1 MASSDDRTLL
11 LARLGEQVD
20 TLRSSE
26 GWLAWLEMASRFRA
40 YSFRNQLLILAQ
52 RPDATRVCGYRGWQ
66 GLGRQV
72 CRGQKGIAI
81 LAPSIRKTEQTETG
95 DAKSVVV
102 GFRVVRVFD
111 IAQTEGDDLPEM
123 AFPEV
128 RRTDGDLFAR
138 LVGVA
143 VRHGLEVAAVD
154 AGPNGTRGWFERSA
168 KRITIVDSYPLA
180 SRTRTLIHE
189 LGHAFDDDLVP
200 ADRAEAELVAESVA
214 FLVGTALG
222 VDLSDA
228 STHYAASWGASSEGL
243 AALANRVLK
252 EQPADPAG
260 RALLLAFSRPA
271 TDKEKGLFAKFLEQQ
286 TQQHA
291 KTQPAPEARR
301 RAVADVCHM
310 LLSANEFAYVD

>member
-20 TLRSSE
+20 ALRSSE
-26 GWLAWLEMASRFRA
+26 SWLAWLGMASRFRA

-52 RPDATRVCGYRGWQ
+52 RPEATRVAGFRAWQ
-66 GLGRQV
+66 SLGRQV
-72 CRGQKGIAI
+72 SRGQKGIAI
-81 LAPSIRKTEQTETG
+81 LAPSIRKVAETETA
-95 DAKSVVV
+95 DAKSIVT
-102 GFRVVRVFD
+102 GFRFVTVFD
-111 IAQTEGDDLPEM
+111 VSQTTGDDLPEM

-128 RRTDGDLFAR
+128 HGTDADLYAR
-138 LVGVA
+138 LVAVA
-143 VRHGLEVAAVD
+143 GRHGLEVATVD
-154 AGPNGTRGWFERSA
+154 SGPNGARGWFERSA
-168 KRITIVDSYPLA
+168 KRITIVESYPLA

-243 AALANRVLK
+243 AALATRVLSVAK
-252 EQPADPAG
+252 YVREAIETAAAG
-260 RALLLAFSRPA
+260 
-271 TDKEKGLFAKFLEQQ
+271 E
-286 TQQHA
+286 
-291 KTQPAPEARR
+291 
-301 RAVADVCHM
+301 VA
-310 LLSANEFAYVD
+310 